1 MTMERVECVLG
12 ITSAPESFDVMP
24 FVEEIVT
31 LKLAACVKVF
41 PVGIS
46 VFRWKNKLETQQ
58 ERIILIK
65 TTASCVRT
73 DCRDSPQPSGTLMV
87 RGIQQS
93 KVLDTTL
100 VLTAVKQFSSKS
112 RQTRWTIE

>member
-1 MTMERVECVLG
+1 METFECVLG

-46 VFRWKNKLETQQ
+46 VFRWRNKLEKQQ

-65 TTASCVRT
+65 TTASCVTELSRRLRLFHP
-73 DCRDSPQPSGTLMV
+73 DEVPEFV
-87 RGIQQS
+87 
-93 KVLDTTL
+93 VLPIVDGNQEFL
-100 VLTAVKQFSSKS
+100 KWVAESTAAFD
-112 RQTRWTIE
+112 